1 MFLRDCWYAAGWS
14 RDLQAANITAGM
26 LLGESLAL
34 YRGSNGKL
42 VALED
47 RCCHRLAPLSKGEI
61 EGNDLRCMYHGLKFD
76 GSGRCIEIPGQNTI
90 PAQARVRSYPVIEK
104 HSIAWVWM
112 GEPQNADEFLIPDF
126 VGVDDPDW
134 AMLPGHLDF
143 DAHYMLIND
152 NLLDMS
158 HLSFVHRKTF
168 GLGSTFSEMRA
179 KVTRIERGLKVQRW
193 AVDQAVPRYLGD
205 VLASD
210 ARLDLWTSYDFLVPG
225 IFLLNARYY
234 PTGMAAR
241 CGDEPPTDEPL
252 HQEFTCQ
259 AVSPLTEKTSRYFF
273 ANGPW
278 ARMSH
283 LKQFFLDFSYLA
295 FNEDKAIIEAQQR
308 VINQAPDH
316 PMLPTTLD
324 LGPSRFRVL
333 MEKMIKDEAT
343 VARLAATA

>member
-14 RDLQAANITAGM
+14 RDLRAAEITAIM
-26 LLGESLAL
+26 LLGEALAL
-34 YRGSNGKL
+34 YRGANGKL

-61 EGNDLRCMYHGLKFD
+61 EGNDLRCMDHGLKFD
-76 GSGRCIEIPGQNTI
+76 GAGRCIEIPGQNAI
-90 PAQARVRSYPVIEK
+90 PAQARVRSYPIVEK
-104 HSIAWVWM
+104 HSIAWIWM
-112 GEPQNADEFLIPDF
+112 GEPRNADESLIPDF
-126 VGVDDPDW
+126 VGVDDPNW

-158 HLSFVHRKTF
+158 HLSFVHRKSF
-168 GLGSTFSEMRA
+168 GLGSTFSEIRA
-179 KVTRIERGLKVQRW
+179 TVTRIERGLKVQRW
-193 AVDQAVPRYLGD
+193 AVDQPVPRYLSD
-205 VLASD
+205 VLSPD
-210 ARLDLWTSYDFLVPG
+210 MRLDLWTSYDFLVPG

-234 PTGMAAR
+234 PTGVAAR
-241 CGDEPPTDEPL
+241 CGDKPPTDEPL

-278 ARMSH
+278 ARVAH
-283 LKQFFLDFSYLA
+283 LKQFFLDFSYMA

-308 VINQAPDH
+308 VIAQAPDR

-324 LGPSRFRVL
+324 AGPSRFRVL
-333 MEKMIKDEAT
+333 MEKMIKDEAA